1 MDFSFF
7 SAIFKTGT
15 TKAISMD
22 SISNNN
28 NNSFIN
34 GTLFIILIIGIVN
47 ILDFF
52 HANNQ
57 LAYAELNWVNV
68 IVGLTTD
75 TAKGVV
81 KT

>member
-28 NNSFIN
+28 NSFIN
-34 GTLFIILIIGIVN
+34 GTLFIILIIEIVD

-75 TAKGVV
+75 TTKGVV
-81 KT
+81 KI